1 MEFGLGLESLIRTL
15 TPNPDQVHPSPVNS
29 RFSRGG
35 GNDITLRKVSAM
47 DFFYKFATGPEAL
60 PDLFF
65 RAVSLRARVRVRDR
79 V

>member
-1 MEFGLGLESLIRTL
+1 MHA
-15 TPNPDQVHPSPVNS
+15 VHPSPVNS

-65 RAVSLRARVRVRDR
+65 RAVSVRVRARVRDR
-79 V
+79 VRVRVRVR